1 MSDAEHVRQALQL
14 LRRESDAFAADLAA
28 LAPADWDRDTTCPPW
43 TVRQL
48 AAHVVRQVDSYI
60 GSVETGLRGE
70 PGEPESRE
78 ARAQIMNR
86 IAGQEP
92 AAIVNEMRETNDK
105 FERWFG
111 GLSPEQLGVLGPHS
125 HGPRSAAWFVDQ
137 RLAEVAFHRRDL
149 ERSLGQDAD
158 LDQETAR
165 FLLPTL
171 LELNV
176 PAIVRRDKTGG
187 QGTYLLTVKGD
198 SSAAWRLT
206 FVPGALEVTVGPAG
220 EAADATFE
228 ADAAALALLMY
239 ARATWQDLEQAG
251 RLSMTGSREAADRF
265 QSLYKGP

>member
-1 MSDAEHVRQALQL
+1 MIRSMLRSVLCLEARERLESGDESRGAARMSDAEHVRQALQL
-14 LRRESDAFAADLAA
+14 VRRESDAFVADLAA
-28 LAPADWDRDTTCPPW
+28 LAPADWDHETTCPPW

-60 GSVETGLRGE
+60 GSVESGLRGE
-70 PGEPESRE
+70 PGQPESRE

-92 AAIVNEMRETNDK
+92 AAILNDLHETNDR
-105 FERWFG
+105 FEQWFG
-111 GLSPEQLGVLGPHS
+111 ALSPEQLATLGPHS
-125 HGPRSAAWFVDQ
+125 HGPRSASWFVDQ

-149 ERSLGQDAD
+149 ELSLGQDAD

-187 QGTYLLTVKGD
+187 EGTYLLAVRGD
-198 SSAAWRLT
+198 PSAAWRLA
-206 FVPGALEVTVGPAG
+206 FAPGAL
-220 EAADATFE
+220 
-228 ADAAALALLMY
+228 
-239 ARATWQDLEQAG
+239 
-251 RLSMTGSREAADRF
+251 
-265 QSLYKGP
+265 